1 METLDVPEKVLAR
14 ARKLDRAALEQLFA
28 AVYPVVVRMARGL
41 SGREDVAEG
50 VVRFVMLR
58 AVKMVP
64 RWRDDTAAE
73 RWFLHHTLLTARR
86 AAAHQPTVQSDL
98 LATGGGDARFTAFVR
113 AVRQLPQQQRE
124 AVILHYGERFNS
136 RYMSVAMDCS
146 TAAAENHLQAGTA
159 ALRAVTGAEFEPLV
173 ERMAAV
179 YAHLGPSAQDVPP
192 AVGRWVGRGLRP
204 HRLRIVLRLVI
215 LVVIL
220 ATLAVVGWQWHK
232 QAGLWRR

>member
-1 METLDVPEKVLAR
+1 MMEVPEKVLAR

-86 AAAHQPTVQSDL
+86 AAAHQPTIQSDL
-98 LATGGGDARFTAFVR
+98 LATGGDARYTAFVR

-124 AVILHYGERFNS
+124 AVLLHFGERFNS

-146 TAAAENHLQAGTA
+146 TTAAETHLEAATA
-159 ALRAVTGAEFEPLV
+159 ALRTVTGGELGPLL
-173 ERMAAV
+173 EHMSAV
-179 YAHLGPSAQDVPP
+179 YAQLGPSPDAVPP

-204 HRLRIVLRLVI
+204 HRLRVVLRLII
-215 LVVIL
+215 LAVIL
-220 ATLAVVGWQWHK
+220 AAVAVVGWQWHK

>member
-1 METLDVPEKVLAR
+1 MEMMEVPEKVLAR

-28 AVYPVVVRMARGL
+28 AVYPVVVGMARGL

-73 RWFLHHTLLTARR
+73 PWFLHHTLLTARR
-86 AAAHQPTVQSDL
+86 AAAHQPTIQSDL
-98 LATGGGDARFTAFVR
+98 LATGGGDARYTAFVR
-113 AVRQLPQQQRE
+113 ALRQLPQQQRE
-124 AVILHYGERFNS
+124 AVILHFGERFNS

-146 TAAAENHLQAGTA
+146 TAAAENHLEAGRA
-159 ALRAVTGAEFEPLV
+159 ALRTVTGSEFEPLV

-192 AVGRWVGRGLRP
+192 AVVRWVGRGLRP
-204 HRLRIVLRLVI
+204 HRLRIVLRLII

-220 ATLAVVGWQWHK
+220 AALAIVGWEWHK